1 MEMDSKTKRDA
12 ASAPTFERKTR
23 FTEAQRSNLT
33 RLIKGSRFSVV
44 NATDLAGQKVTGKP
58 IG

>member
-1 MEMDSKTKRDA
+1 MDSKDQEVSVPEER
-12 ASAPTFERKTR
+12 SARRAR

-33 RLIKGSRFSVV
+33 RLIKGSRFSVTTS
-44 NATDLAGQKVTGKP
+44 TDLAGQKVTGKP